1 MKRVITAA
9 ALLLLLILA
18 SVWNIRRVDSLTGE
32 LETLLSRSEQA
43 ALDGSFDRA
52 EGLANEALTLWLE
65 ADGYTHIF
73 IRHSEIDSTSDA
85 FYELLEHVSE
95 HDADGLPSAYAKLV
109 YHLDSIAAMEHVSL
123 GSIF

>member
-9 ALLLLLILA
+9 VLLLLLVLA

-32 LETLLSRSEQA
+32 LETLLRRSEQA
-43 ALDGSFDRA
+43 ALDGSFDQA
-52 EGLANEALTLWLE
+52 EDIASDALTLWLA
-65 ADGYTHIF
+65 ADSYTHIF

-85 FYELLEHVSE
+85 FYELLERVSE
-95 HDADGLPSAYAKLV
+95 RDADGLPSAYAKLL
-109 YHLDSIAAMEHVSL
+109 YHLDSIAAMEHVTL

>member
-9 ALLLLLILA
+9 VLLLLLILA

-43 ALDGSFDRA
+43 ALDGSFAQA
-52 EGLANEALTLWLE
+52 EDIANEALTLWLE
-65 ADGYTHIF
+65 SDSYTHIF

-85 FYELLEHVSE
+85 FYELLERVSE
-95 HDADGLPSAYAKLV
+95 HDTDGLPSAYAKLV
-109 YHLDSIAAMEHVSL
+109 YHLDSIASMEHVSL